1 MDKENFIDS
10 FDEERILA
18 DDTIVDMSILS
29 YLDVRYLC
37 VLVKDYDGYLRV
49 TNYRLSD
56 DVKSS
61 YTVTKEGL

>member
-1 MDKENFIDS
+1 MDTENFIDS

-18 DDTIVDMSILS
+18 DDTIVAMAILS

-37 VLVKDYDGYLRV
+37 VLIKDYDGYLRV